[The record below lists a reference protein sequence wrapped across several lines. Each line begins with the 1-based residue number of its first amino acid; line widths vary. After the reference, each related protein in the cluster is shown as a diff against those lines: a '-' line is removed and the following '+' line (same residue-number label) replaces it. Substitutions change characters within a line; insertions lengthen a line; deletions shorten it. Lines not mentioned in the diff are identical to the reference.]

1 MPLATWRSY
10 APKIRKKP
18 KSDFREYI
26 RAETFR
32 LSRETEYCDS
42 HEQSREVEEQTQK
55 KEEIDE
61 KKGQEIQEKRIQSDE
76 NASGQSSGY
85 CIGSEN
91 GKEREKVIL
100 SCSIPGGTPDAG
112 AASAVE
118 HNEIVNLKQ
127 EKMEVDE
134 VKLRPPIELYEALD
148 DEIEQHLQRVK
159 NVQKSQIRKRREIQ
173 SSGSVSSEERSK
185 QSSRSGRRG
194 GNKGSW
200 KKNDGKIS

>member
-76 NASGQSSGY
+76 NASGQSAGHIVDSQ
-85 CIGSEN
+85 N
-91 GKEREKVIL
+91 GKEREEVSS
-100 SCSIPGGTPDAG
+100 SCSIPRGTPPAG

-134 VKLRPPIELYEALD
+134 VKLRPPIEVYEALD

-159 NVQKSQIRKRREIQ
+159 NVQKSQIRKRLEIQ
-173 SSGSVSSEERSK
+173 SSGSVSSEERRK
-185 QSSRSGRRG
+185 QSSSSGSSR
-194 GNKGSW
+194 GNKGSR